1 MTGTIDI
8 SPSLNDRITNALD
21 TIRPYL
27 EADGGDMKIIELTD
41 EMTLRIEL
49 LGACSSCKMSTMTLK
64 AGVEQAIL
72 KAVPEI
78 KSVEAINHLQGE

>member
-1 MTGTIDI
+1 MSGTIDI
-8 SPSLNDRITNALD
+8 SPSLNERITTALD

-27 EADGGDMKIIELTD
+27 EADGGDMKIIELTND
-41 EMTLRIEL
+41 MVLRIEL

-64 AGVEQAIL
+64 AGVEQAVL

-78 KSVEAINHLQGE
+78 KSVEAITHMEE

>member
-1 MTGTIDI
+1 MSGTIDI
-8 SPSLNDRITNALD
+8 SPSLKERITTALD

-27 EADGGDMKIIELTD
+27 EADGGDMKIIELTND
-41 EMTLRIEL
+41 MVLRIEL

-64 AGVEQAIL
+64 AGVEQAVL

-78 KSVEAINHLQGE
+78 KSVEAITHMEE

>member
-1 MTGTIDI
+1 MQGLIDI
-8 SPSLNDRITNALD
+8 SPSLNERISNALD

-27 EADGGDMKIIELTD
+27 EADGGDMKIIGLTED
-41 EMTLRIEL
+41 MTLQIEL

-78 KSVEAINHLQGE
+78 KSVEAINPMDEE